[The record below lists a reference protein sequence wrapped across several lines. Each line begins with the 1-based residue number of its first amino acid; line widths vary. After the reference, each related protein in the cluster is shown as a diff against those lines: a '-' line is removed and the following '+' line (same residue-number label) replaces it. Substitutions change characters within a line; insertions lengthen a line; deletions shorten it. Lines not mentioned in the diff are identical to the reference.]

1 MLPQVLRRANR
12 TVRGFRVGLA
22 IVFLL
27 VTPNAFAVS
36 VRGAE
41 PLITQTPIPPPHS
54 STRIGRTNAAQ
65 QVSIAVPLKPLKPS
79 ALDSFLT
86 DVSDP
91 ASPTYR
97 HYLTPQQFTQRFFDV
112 ASRMQVVAYLESQG
126 FTVRDPGIGSVIN
139 ATGSA
144 AQAERTFNVILSDYR
159 NAGGQI
165 YMASDLTPAL
175 PVSVAN
181 LVFGVLGLNTLPEPA
196 ARSAPATSSTAP
208 GAIETQST
216 PCTAAATFATNHATY
231 LPGQMATAYDFTGLY
246 ASGVHGE
253 NQTVA
258 SWN

>member
-1 MLPQVLRRANR
+1 MLPQILRRANR
-12 TVRGFRVGLA
+12 TVRGFRVRLA

-27 VTPNAFAVS
+27 VTPDAFAVS

-54 STRIGRTNAAQ
+54 GTRIGRTNAAQ
-65 QVSIAVPLKPLKPS
+65 QVSLAVPLKPLKQS

-91 ASPTYR
+91 ISPTYR
-97 HYLTPQQFTQRFFDV
+97 HYLTPQQFTQRFFD
-112 ASRMQVVAYLESQG
+112 ATSRTQVVAYLQSQG
-126 FTVRDPGIGSVIN
+126 YTVRDPGIGSVIN

-181 LVFGVLGLNTLPEPA
+181 LVFGVLGLNTLPETA
-196 ARSAPATSSTAP
+196 ASSAPHTPATSLTTP
-208 GAIETQST
+208 DTIETQST
-216 PCTAAATFATNHATY
+216 PCRSATPRPSPTQRLLAARTSPSMGT
-231 LPGQMATAYDFTGLY
+231 QRMR
-246 ASGVHGE
+246 ASMSG
-253 NQTVA
+253 T
-258 SWN
+258 S